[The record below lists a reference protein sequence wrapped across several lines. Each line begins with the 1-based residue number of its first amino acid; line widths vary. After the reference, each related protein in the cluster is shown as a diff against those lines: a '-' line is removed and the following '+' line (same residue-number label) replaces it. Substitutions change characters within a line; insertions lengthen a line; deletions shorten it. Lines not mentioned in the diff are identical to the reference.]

1 MRRRSA
7 LAALA
12 SLAIAGCDRSAAHPG
27 RDALKVGL
35 AIASYV
41 HAVVWIAKEQEFF
54 ARENI
59 DADAIV
65 AGGSAAAI
73 RTLIA
78 GQIDLALAGGD
89 SVLKARWAGA
99 DLVVVAGLVDRFYH
113 RIVARPGIERSEL
126 RGKKLG
132 LPFLGGPQ
140 DMAAKYALRQLGL
153 SYGKDVEI
161 VSLGKD
167 ANLAVA
173 LQQKRI
179 DLATSELPKPRLARL
194 GLQVIADL
202 PAEPVRFPYLVAAV
216 KRDFFTARRSLLDRA
231 LRALACATAWYQ
243 DPSHRDASLAIAGAH
258 LRTTDTASARELYDE
273 AGPAR
278 LTFPLAPSRA
288 AFETVLDL
296 EDRKTESAS
305 LGEMLPDV
313 PPAAGPCP

>member
-7 LAALA
+7 LAVLA
-12 SLAIAGCDRSAAHPG
+12 SLPLAGCDRSEAPPG
-27 RDALKVGL
+27 RDTLKVGL

-41 HAVVWIAKEQEFF
+41 HAVAWIAKEREFF

-59 DADAIV
+59 DAEVIV

-89 SVLKARWAGA
+89 SVLRARWAGA

-113 RIVARPGIERSEL
+113 RIVARPGLDRSAL
-126 RGKKLG
+126 RGTKLG

-140 DMAAKYALRQLGL
+140 DMAAKYTLRKLGL
-153 SYGKDVEI
+153 AYGKDVEI

-167 ANLAVA
+167 ANLALA

-179 DLATSELPKPRLARL
+179 DLATSELPKARLARL
-194 GLQVIADL
+194 GFDVIADL
-202 PAEPVRFPYLVAAV
+202 PAEPVHFPYLVAAV
-216 KRDFFTARRSLLDRA
+216 KRDFITARRPLLDRA
-231 LRALACATAWYQ
+231 LRALACATAWYK
-243 DPSHRDASLAIAGAH
+243 DPSHRDASLSIAGAH
-258 LRTTDTASARELYDE
+258 LRTTDAASARELYDE

-278 LTFPLAPSRA
+278 LTLPLASSRA
-288 AFETVLDL
+288 AFETVVDLAGHDRARLD
-296 EDRKTESAS
+296 DVFAATE
-305 LGEMLPDV
+305 PHR
-313 PPAAGPCP
+313 GPCP